1 MSAAG
6 AARLAL
12 EAEAKEL
19 YLTHLPVKHAP
30 ETLVREAKQV
40 FPRVRAAAPGMVIAL

>member
-12 EAEAKEL
+12 AAKAKEL
-19 YLTHLPVKHAP
+19 YLTHLPVRHAP
-30 ETLVREAKQV
+30 ETLVQEAKQV
-40 FPRVRAAAPGMVIAL
+40 FPRVRAVTPGMVIAL